1 MENLILNVNGND
13 LKVEFD
19 KNAPGDV
26 YVNDKLYQVEM
37 LKELSRNVYSFSV
50 NQKLMTVELDFTE
63 KRNVFIMYNGLSF
76 EVSVT
81 DSTKRMLEKFIKQ
94 GGGEKNGE
102 GMIKAPMPGMVVK
115 IMVAEG
121 DEVQEGDKVVIVEAM
136 KMENALKSP
145 VAGTV
150 KKIHAMES
158 QAVEKDAM
166 LIEIEEKK

>member
-1 MENLILNVNGND
+1 MENLILNVNGKD
-13 LKVEFD
+13 MSVVFD
-19 KNAPGDV
+19 KGTPGDV

-37 LKELSRNVYSFSV
+37 LKELSRNIYSFSV
-50 NQKLMTVELDFTE
+50 NQKLLTVELDFNE
-63 KRNVFIMYNGLSF
+63 NHNVFIMYNGLSF

-94 GGGEKNGE
+94 GGGVTNSE
-102 GMIKAPMPGMVVK
+102 GLIKAPMPGMVVK

-145 VAGTV
+145 VAGVV
-150 KKIHAMES
+150 KKIYAMES
-158 QAVEKDAM
+158 QAVEKNAI
-166 LIEIEEKK
+166 LIEIEHD